1 MRYRSR
7 VIARLIMPDWSRPRI
22 CATKRIEPTI
32 RKRRP
37 LGAATTTW
45 NSAPDRQTDGMP
57 TREAVE
63 QAYAEYDRMMAEAW
77 KKA

>member
-1 MRYRSR
+1 MRDEAYR
-7 VIARLIMPDWSRPRI
+7 AYDQE
-22 CATKRIEPTI
+22 AQ
-32 RKRRP
+32 
-37 LGAATTTW
+37 TTW
-45 NSAPDRQTDGMP
+45 RGDNNMESAPDRQTDGMP